1 LQNFII
7 LLTGLQRFR
16 HSYNLYMC
24 VKPVENNYIPIHTNF
39 KSTLNMKN
47 LIPLLL
53 VSMTLSVRSTSAQSA
68 KPYPTYPGGT
78 EAMTKFL
85 HSNIR
90 YPKAALEKGE
100 EGQVKATFII
110 EYDGKVSNVLIW
122 EGFSIP
128 MSEEAARVVRS
139 MPRWNL
145 GYNNGKRVR
154 GQYSVYLD
162 FRIPQNMSASIKAI
176 TK

>member
-1 LQNFII
+1 M
-7 LLTGLQRFR
+7 
-16 HSYNLYMC
+16 NL
-24 VKPVENNYIPIHTNF
+24 
-39 KSTLNMKN
+39 KN

-53 VSMTLSVRSTSAQSA
+53 VSLTLTVSNTSAQSA

-90 YPKAALEKGE
+90 YPKTALEKGE

-122 EGFSIP
+122 DGLSIP
-128 MSEEAARVVRS
+128 MNEEAARVVRS

-145 GYNNGKRVR
+145 GYKNGKRVR

-162 FRIPQNMSASIKAI
+162 FKIPQNMSASRKVL

>member
-1 LQNFII
+1 M
-7 LLTGLQRFR
+7 
-16 HSYNLYMC
+16 NL
-24 VKPVENNYIPIHTNF
+24 
-39 KSTLNMKN
+39 KN

-53 VSMTLSVRSTSAQSA
+53 VSLTLTVSNTSAQSA

-90 YPKAALEKGE
+90 YPKTALEKGE

-122 EGFSIP
+122 DGLSIP
-128 MSEEAARVVRS
+128 MNEEAARVVRS

-145 GYNNGKRVR
+145 GYKNGKRVR
-154 GQYSVYLD
+154 GQYSVYID
-162 FRIPQNMSASIKAI
+162 FKIPQNMSASRKAI

>member
-1 LQNFII
+1 LVCSVLEIHII
-7 LLTGLQRFR
+7 
-16 HSYNLYMC
+16 YIY

-39 KSTLNMKN
+39 KFTLNLKN

-53 VSMTLSVRSTSAQSA
+53 VSMTLTVSNTSAQSA

-90 YPKAALEKGE
+90 YPKPAFEKGE
-100 EGQVKATFII
+100 EGQVKATFIV

-122 EGFSIP
+122 EGLSIP
-128 MSEEAARVVRS
+128 MNEEAARIVRS

-145 GYNNGKRVR
+145 GYKNGKRVR
-154 GQYSVYLD
+154 GQYSVYID
-162 FRIPQNMSASIKAI
+162 FKIPQNMSASRKAI

>member
-1 LQNFII
+1 L
-7 LLTGLQRFR
+7 
-16 HSYNLYMC
+16 NL
-24 VKPVENNYIPIHTNF
+24 
-39 KSTLNMKN
+39 KN

-53 VSMTLSVRSTSAQSA
+53 ISLTLTVSNTSAQSA

-90 YPKAALEKGE
+90 YPKTALEKGE

-122 EGFSIP
+122 EGLSIP
-128 MSEEAARVVRS
+128 MNEEAARIVRS

-145 GYNNGKRVR
+145 GYKNGKRVR
-154 GQYSVYLD
+154 GQYSVYID
-162 FRIPQNMSASIKAI
+162 FKIPQNMSASRKVL